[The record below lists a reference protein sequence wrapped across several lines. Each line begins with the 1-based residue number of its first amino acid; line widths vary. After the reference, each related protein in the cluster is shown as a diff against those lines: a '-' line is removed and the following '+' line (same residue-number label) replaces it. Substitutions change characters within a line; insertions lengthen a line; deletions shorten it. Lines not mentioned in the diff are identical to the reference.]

1 MGLMTA
7 EDAAQSLRNDQKTMF
22 VELLQALN
30 RAESDQDWPRV
41 ESLCKQILQ
50 RDGDKF
56 DIWQRLA
63 SSLEARSDWTQ
74 SETLWRHLT
83 QRFSQRS
90 EPYLALAALQ
100 RKRGAPDVAR
110 LVLEQAEQR
119 LGRLSELESSLKM
132 IDDPWSS
139 TEALVSLNQDAPAS
153 AVADAMHR
161 AQVHLEVG
169 HNVEA
174 EAVFEQLIAARP
186 LAFYF
191 QYSLAN
197 LKLRRGDFSG
207 VTSQLLHLFQ
217 PSLRSPNLLERME
230 LPLILL
236 QALSQQDQWS
246 VIEGVLPLFLNSAP
260 KDARLLFLQARCALE
275 FGRDVEALPILE
287 QTLQLAP
294 SMAVAQQ
301 ALGELQMRLGEW
313 DLAISSLE
321 RAVALQPDL
330 ETAALALDQ
339 ARRQSLW
346 IKGEFALSRADWPA
360 AERAFRA
367 LLEFNGE
374 QRALARLELLA
385 SLDPSELESPYQEN
399 SLSIGPV
406 QLRLEQFSRMLDR
419 LEGLLPAS

>member
-153 AVADAMHR
+153 AVADAMQR
-161 AQVHLEVG
+161 AQVHLEAG
-169 HNVEA
+169 LHVEA
-174 EAVFEQLIAARP
+174 EAVFEQ
-186 LAFYF
+186 
-191 QYSLAN
+191 
-197 LKLRRGDFSG
+197 
-207 VTSQLLHLFQ
+207 
-217 PSLRSPNLLERME
+217 
-230 LPLILL
+230 
-236 QALSQQDQWS
+236 
-246 VIEGVLPLFLNSAP
+246 
-260 KDARLLFLQARCALE
+260 
-275 FGRDVEALPILE
+275 
-287 QTLQLAP
+287 
-294 SMAVAQQ
+294 
-301 ALGELQMRLGEW
+301 
-313 DLAISSLE
+313 
-321 RAVALQPDL
+321 
-330 ETAALALDQ
+330 
-339 ARRQSLW
+339 
-346 IKGEFALSRADWPA
+346 
-360 AERAFRA
+360 
-367 LLEFNGE
+367 
-374 QRALARLELLA
+374 
-385 SLDPSELESPYQEN
+385 
-399 SLSIGPV
+399 
-406 QLRLEQFSRMLDR
+406 
-419 LEGLLPAS
+419 

>member
-153 AVADAMHR
+153 AVADAMQR

-246 VIEGVLPLFLNSAP
+246 VIEGLLPLFLNSAP
-260 KDARLLFLQARCALE
+260 KDARLLFFQARCALE

-313 DLAISSLE
+313 DLAILSLE

-330 ETAALALDQ
+330 EAAALALDQ

-346 IKGEFALSRADWPA
+346 IKGESALSRVDWPA

-399 SLSIGPV
+399 SLSIDPA

-419 LEGLLPAS
+419 LEGLLPAI